1 MVCRLF
7 LIVKSAAYVTYAISL
22 DDTTSV
28 LLIFMLVISALIVV
42 IVQPFKEEY
51 NIFNMLS
58 TNVLLVMALICASV
72 AHYDASPVKRYGSF
86 IIIGPFVLALLPL
99 IYIMG
104 VVIHHFYKRFCYT
117 RFNKA
122 FGTVVVSS
130 LPHRILQSD
139 QYQNTCGFTTVAQ
152 SSHGNITDNQ

>member
-1 MVCRLF
+1 MALEIAGGLQAF

-28 LLIFMLVISALIVV
+28 LLIFMLVIAALIVV
-42 IVQPFKEEY
+42 IVQPFKEED

-58 TNVLLVMALICASV
+58 TNVLLVMALICAFV
-72 AHYDASPVKRYGSF
+72 AQYDASPVKRHGSF

-104 VVIHHFYKRFCYT
+104 IVIHHFYKRWCYT
-117 RFNKA
+117 LLAGEER
-122 FGTVVVSS
+122 GRVLVTWTTSM
-130 LPHRILQSD
+130 LPLQSIL
-139 QYQNTCGFTTVAQ
+139 TTISLLCVCL
-152 SSHGNITDNQ
+152 